1 MYLTWLHFDYYIQV
15 VNEERNE
22 KVLMVT
28 IGEVLRKER
37 QRQGLTLK
45 DVETGTN
52 IRQVYLQAIEDGQF
66 KLVPG
71 EVYLKGFIR
80 NYGNFL
86 GIEGSEL
93 VKRYKE
99 LYAEDQIAVSRNFKI
114 APKADIGV
122 ETANQLPESDKKTIK
137 TGKAVKGL
145 KKLKKIATAV
155 DMEKSPQRRPLTT
168 KEIRERRRQK
178 EGRWPEITI
187 IGGVIVFI
195 VLCIWLLF

>member
-1 MYLTWLHFDYYIQV
+1 MCLHFCLFYTST
-15 VNEERNE
+15 NEEGNE
-22 KVLMVT
+22 KVRMVT
-28 IGEVLRKER
+28 IGEILRQER

-52 IRQVYLQAIEDGQF
+52 IREVYLRAIEDGQF

-86 GIEGSEL
+86 GMEGSVL

-99 LYAEDQIAVSRNFKI
+99 LYADDQIAVSCTFKI
-114 APKADIGV
+114 APKSDIPA
-122 ETANQLPESDKKTIK
+122 ETSNQLPELDPKRVKTEK
-137 TGKAVKGL
+137 VTKGL
-145 KKLKKIATAV
+145 KKLKKITIAGNT
-155 DMEKSPQRRPLTT
+155 EKAPQRRPLTT

-178 EGRWPEITI
+178 EGRWPEITV

-195 VLCIWLLF
+195 VLCIWLFF